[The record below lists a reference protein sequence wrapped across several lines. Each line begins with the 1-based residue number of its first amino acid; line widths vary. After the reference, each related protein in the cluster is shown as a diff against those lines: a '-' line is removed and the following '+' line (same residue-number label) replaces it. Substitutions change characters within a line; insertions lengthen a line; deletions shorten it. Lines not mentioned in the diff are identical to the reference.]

1 MKVTLCMMSVKND
14 LEDNLWIGSVSV
26 ICLNDAEHKPVEEL
40 VRNVPSSQV
49 VKSILRG
56 TCN

>member
-14 LEDNLWIGSVSV
+14 LEDNLWIRSVSV

-40 VRNVPSSQV
+40 VRDVHSSQV
-49 VKSILRG
+49 SMPILRG
-56 TCN
+56 IYK